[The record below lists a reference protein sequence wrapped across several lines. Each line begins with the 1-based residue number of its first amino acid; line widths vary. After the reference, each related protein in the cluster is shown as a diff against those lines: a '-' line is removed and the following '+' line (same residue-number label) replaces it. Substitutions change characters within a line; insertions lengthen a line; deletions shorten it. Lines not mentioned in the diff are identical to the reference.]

1 MGGLD
6 RHPGLR
12 TVPGAAMG
20 LKLRSPISLT
30 LIAAF
35 ILGAAAALWQT
46 WANTPTAA
54 APGREGSASTQFG
67 PLSPADRDLIIRV
80 RLAGLWEHPIGQE
93 MADRGVQARVREIGG
108 FLSEEHLQLDGTTT
122 ALARRLGVGL
132 LTHAT

>member
-1 MGGLD
+1 PSDL
-6 RHPGLR
+6 
-12 TVPGAAMG
+12 
-20 LKLRSPISLT
+20 
-30 LIAAF
+30 

-54 APGREGSASTQFG
+54 APGQEGYVSTQFG

-108 FLSEEHLQLDGTTT
+108 FISEEHLQLDQMTIEVARQLGVVLPNQPTPEQSAWLTETT
-122 ALARRLGVGL
+122 AKTG
-132 LTHAT
+132 TDY